1 MYVGFE
7 VNKEKDKSLRVFVV
21 SQHENKLQ
29 PFDVEEKWTSD
40 NGPLRQCRKAV
51 SALDARNHSETVTDG
66 PPGRAVHFRVT
77 QLCN

>member
-7 VNKEKDKSLRVFVV
+7 VKKEKDKTLRVFLV

-40 NGPLRQCRKAV
+40 NAAKLLV
-51 SALDARNHSETVTDG
+51 
-66 PPGRAVHFRVT
+66 
-77 QLCN
+77 